1 MILEKGTEAVG
12 TYKGG
17 TAVKNETIM
26 QCFEWYLPE
35 DASHWKHCVDIAE
48 ELGNQGITMA
58 WLPPAYK
65 GHAGIH
71 DVGYGVYDTY
81 DLGEFDQKGTVPTKY
96 GTKEEY
102 LAAIAA
108 FQHAG
113 IQVLGDIVLNHRMGA
128 DEQETVIATK
138 ESWGNRF
145 QAIGGEEEVKVWT
158 KFTFPGRKG
167 AYSEFQW
174 NWTHFDGTDWNEGRK
189 EKGLLRF
196 RGKQWDAQ
204 VDGENGNYDYLMGD
218 DLDMGNPEVM
228 EELERW
234 GKWYLDITGIDGMR
248 LDAVKHIHF
257 QFFQEW
263 LGKMRAHKGRDFFA
277 VGEYWSPKL
286 EKLQHYLKVT
296 GACMQLL
303 DVPLHFHFCEASN
316 AGGSYDMRR
325 LFAGTLTEADS
336 WHSITFV
343 DNHDTQPGQ
352 ALQSWVM
359 DWFKPLAYGIILLQ
373 EAGIPCVFYG
383 DYYGIP
389 HDHIAPAAELKQL
402 LALRK
407 EYAYGMQHSYYDHPD
422 VVGFTREGIGEKPSS
437 GLALLVSDG
446 PGGGKR
452 MFAGTGAAGKTFWD
466 YMGHCP
472 EQVVIDQEGWG
483 NFRVEGGSISVWV
496 AE

>member
-1 MILEKGTEAVG
+1 M
-12 TYKGG
+12 
-17 TAVKNETIM
+17 KNETIM

-35 DASHWKHCVDIAE
+35 DGSHWKHCADIAG
-48 ELGNQGITMA
+48 ELGRQGVTMA

-65 GHAGIH
+65 GQAGIH

-81 DLGEFDQKGTVPTKY
+81 DLGEFEQKGTVPTKY

-108 FQHAG
+108 FHQAG

-128 DEQETVIATK
+128 DEQETIIATK
-138 ESWGNRF
+138 ENWGDRL
-145 QAIGGEEEVKVWT
+145 QAVSGEEKVKVWT
-158 KFTFPGRKG
+158 KFTFSGRKG
-167 AYSEFQW
+167 TYSAFQW
-174 NWTHFDGTDWNEGRK
+174 NWTHFDGADWDEERK
-189 EKGLLRF
+189 EKVLLRF
-196 RGKQWDAQ
+196 QGKQWDTE
-204 VDGENGNYDYLMGD
+204 VDRENGNYDYLMGD
-218 DLDMGNPEVM
+218 DLDMGNPQVM
-228 EELERW
+228 EELEHW
-234 GKWYLDITGIDGMR
+234 GKWYLDITGIDGVR
-248 LDAVKHIHF
+248 LDAVKHINF
-257 QFFQEW
+257 PFFQEW
-263 LGKMRAHKGRDFFA
+263 LGKLRAYKGSDFFA
-277 VGEYWSPKL
+277 MGEYWSPQV

-296 GACMQLL
+296 GACMQLF

-325 LFAGTLTEADS
+325 LFEGTLTGRDS

-389 HDHIAPAAELKQL
+389 HDHMEPVTELKKL
-402 LALRK
+402 LTLRK
-407 EYAYGMQHSYYDHPD
+407 EYAYGKQHSYYDHPD
-422 VVGFTREGIGEKPSS
+422 VVGFTREGEKEKPSS

-452 MFAGTGAAGKTFWD
+452 MFAGVGAAGKTFWD
-466 YMGHCP
+466 YMGNCLEP
-472 EQVVIDQEGWG
+472 VVIDQDGWG
-483 NFRVEGGSISVWV
+483 NFRVEGGSVSVWV